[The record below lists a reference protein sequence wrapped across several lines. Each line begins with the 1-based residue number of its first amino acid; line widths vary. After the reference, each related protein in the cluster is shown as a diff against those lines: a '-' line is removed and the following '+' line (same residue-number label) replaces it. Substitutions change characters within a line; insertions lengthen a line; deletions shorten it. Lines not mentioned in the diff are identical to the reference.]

1 MKINRV
7 FCYSKEVA
15 KKNGN
20 LLPILQLLLTF
31 ILGIIALIWITIVN
45 NNVLLILLLVTWMFL
60 LIYYV
65 ILLSIRMR
73 GKLTGYATDMEGRIF
88 KVIMTNNGQCL
99 YLNGVAVGSMSD
111 QIIGSHSNIGKNLGG
126 LAGATAQIYS
136 VNRSSKYMSN
146 PEVVAKIVESVP
158 NISGAEVYEILKVN
172 SILDKK
178 KLVKVNCDYKI
189 LKTGK
194 VKYNKIITIEKSL
207 NSFDDLVNLIRSHK
221 Q

>member
-20 LLPILQLLLTF
+20 VLPILQLLLTF

-88 KVIMTNNGQCL
+88 KVIMTNNRQCL
-99 YLNGVAVGSMSD
+99 YLNGVAVGSMAD

-126 LAGATAQIYS
+126 LAGATAQICS

-194 VKYNKIITIEKSL
+194 VKYNKIIAIEKSL